1 MRSSLTCSICYN
13 DSTLITDQESGE
25 IVCSSCGQVISDTIQ
40 QSLEGA
46 TTWGSSKI
54 GNDNNNN
61 RSVGM
66 PISAARHDMGLATL
80 IGKANKDASG
90 RMLDAAMRTTMERL
104 RTWDYRTQIHTP
116 TDRNLK
122 SAFSQLDNLKDKLAL
137 PNSAVEKAAYIYRKA
152 QERGMVRGRTI
163 RSVLAA
169 TSYIVCREM
178 GISRTLKDIAM
189 AADVRPKDLSRTY
202 RLLVFEL
209 DLKVPII
216 DPIKA
221 IARIANKAEL
231 KETTKRQAINI
242 MCEVTKRE
250 LSAGKDPMGLAASV
264 LYLASHMTRDYTT
277 QIEIAEAA
285 AVTEVTLRNR
295 SKDLRDK
302 LKLLN

>member
-54 GNDNNNN
+54 GNDNNN
-61 RSVGM
+61 RAVGM

-216 DPIKA
+216 DPMKA

>member
-1 MRSSLTCSICYN
+1 MRSSLPCSICYN

-25 IVCSSCGQVISDTIQ
+25 IVCSNCGQVVSDTIQ
-40 QSLEGA
+40 QSLEG
-46 TTWGSSKI
+46 TTNWGSSKI
-54 GNDNNNN
+54 GNDNNN
-61 RSVGM
+61 RAVGM

-90 RMLDAAMRTTMERL
+90 RMLDATMRITMERL
-104 RTWDYRTQIHTP
+104 RTWDARTQIHTP

-178 GISRTLKDIAM
+178 GISRTLKDTAM

-216 DPIKA
+216 DPMKA

-231 KETTKRQAINI
+231 KETTKRQAIDI

-277 QIEIAEAA
+277 QIDIAEAA

>member
-1 MRSSLTCSICYN
+1 MPSSITCSICYN
-13 DSTLITDQESGE
+13 DSMLITDQESGE
-25 IVCSSCGQVISDTIQ
+25 IICSSCGQVIAETIQ
-40 QSLEGA
+40 QSLEHV
-46 TTWGSSKI
+46 TTLGSSKV
-54 GNDNNNN
+54 GNDN
-61 RSVGM
+61 RAVGM
-66 PISAARHDMGLATL
+66 PISVARHDMGLATL
-80 IGKANKDASG
+80 IGKADKDASG

-104 RTWDYRTQIHTP
+104 RTWDYRTQIHSP

-122 SAFSQLDNLKDKLAL
+122 SAFSQLDKLKDKLAL
-137 PNSAVEKAAYIYRKA
+137 PNSAIEKAAYIYRKA

-178 GISRTLKDIAM
+178 GISRTLKDIAI

-209 DLKVPII
+209 DLKVPTI
-216 DPIKA
+216 DPMKA

-231 KETTKRQAINI
+231 KEITKRQAINI
-242 MCEVTKRE
+242 MYEVTKRE

-277 QIEIAEAA
+277 QIDIAEAA

-295 SKDLRDK
+295 SRDLRNK

>member
-1 MRSSLTCSICYN
+1 M
-13 DSTLITDQESGE
+13 LITDQESGE
-25 IVCSSCGQVISDTIQ
+25 IVCSSCGQVVSDTIQ
-40 QSLEGA
+40 QSLEGV
-46 TTWGSSKI
+46 TTSGSSKL
-54 GNDNNNN
+54 GNDNNN
-61 RSVGM
+61 RAVGM
-66 PISAARHDMGLATL
+66 PISVARHDMGLATL
-80 IGKANKDASG
+80 IGKADKDASG
-90 RMLDAAMRTTMERL
+90 RRLDAAMRTTMERL
-104 RTWDYRTQIHTP
+104 RAWDYRTQIHTP

-122 SAFSQLDNLKDKLAL
+122 TAFSQLDKLKDKLAL
-137 PNSAVEKAAYIYRKA
+137 PNSAIEKAAYIYRKA

-216 DPIKA
+216 DPMKA

-231 KETTKRQAINI
+231 RETTKRQAINI
-242 MCEVTKRE
+242 MYEVTKRE

-277 QIEIAEAA
+277 QIDIAEAA

-295 SKDLRDK
+295 SRDLRDK

>member
-25 IVCSSCGQVISDTIQ
+25 IVCSSCGQVVSDTIQ
-40 QSLEGA
+40 QSLEAA

-54 GNDNNNN
+54 GNDNNS
-61 RSVGM
+61 RAVGM

-104 RTWDYRTQIHTP
+104 RTWDARTQIHTP

-122 SAFSQLDNLKDKLAL
+122 SAFSQLDILKDKLAL
-137 PNSAVEKAAYIYRKA
+137 PNAAVEKAAYIYRKA

-216 DPIKA
+216 DPMKA

-242 MCEVTKRE
+242 MYEVTKRE

-277 QIEIAEAA
+277 QIDIAEAA

>member
-1 MRSSLTCSICYN
+1 
-13 DSTLITDQESGE
+13 
-25 IVCSSCGQVISDTIQ
+25 
-40 QSLEGA
+40 
-46 TTWGSSKI
+46 
-54 GNDNNNN
+54 
-61 RSVGM
+61 
-66 PISAARHDMGLATL
+66 MGLATL
-80 IGKANKDASG
+80 IGKADKDASG

-104 RTWDYRTQIHTP
+104 RTWDYRTQIHSP

-122 SAFSQLDNLKDKLAL
+122 TAFGQLDKLRDKLAL
-137 PNSAVEKAAYIYRKA
+137 PNSAIEKAAYIYRKA

-178 GISRTLKDIAM
+178 GISRTLKDIAI

-209 DLKVPII
+209 DLKVPTI
-216 DPIKA
+216 DPMKA

-231 KETTKRQAINI
+231 KEITKRQAINI
-242 MCEVTKRE
+242 MYEVIKRE

-277 QIEIAEAA
+277 QIDIAEAA

-295 SKDLRDK
+295 SRDLRNK

>member
-1 MRSSLTCSICYN
+1 MRSSMTCSICYN
-13 DSTLITDQESGE
+13 DSMLITDQESGE
-25 IVCSSCGQVISDTIQ
+25 IICSSCGQVIAETIQ
-40 QSLEGA
+40 QSLEHVP
-46 TTWGSSKI
+46 TLGSSKV
-54 GNDNNNN
+54 GSDN
-61 RSVGM
+61 RAVGM
-66 PISAARHDMGLATL
+66 PISVARHDMGLATL
-80 IGKANKDASG
+80 IGKADKDASG
-90 RMLDAAMRTTMERL
+90 RMLDAAMRTNMERL
-104 RTWDYRTQIHTP
+104 RTWDYRTQIHSP

-122 SAFSQLDNLKDKLAL
+122 SAFSQLDKLKDKLAL
-137 PNSAVEKAAYIYRKA
+137 PNYAIEKAAYIYRKA

-209 DLKVPII
+209 DLKVPTI
-216 DPIKA
+216 DPMKA
-221 IARIANKAEL
+221 IARIANKADL
-231 KETTKRQAINI
+231 KEITKREAINI
-242 MCEVTKRE
+242 MYEVTKRE

-264 LYLASHMTRDYTT
+264 LYLASHITRDHTT
-277 QIEIAEAA
+277 QIDIAEAA

-295 SKDLRDK
+295 SRDLRNK

>member
-54 GNDNNNN
+54 GNDNNN
-61 RSVGM
+61 RAVGM

-90 RMLDAAMRTTMERL
+90 RMLDAAMRTTMERV

-216 DPIKA
+216 DPMKA

>member
-54 GNDNNNN
+54 GNDNNN
-61 RSVGM
+61 RAVGM

-137 PNSAVEKAAYIYRKA
+137 PSSAIEKAAYIYRKA

-216 DPIKA
+216 DPMKA

-242 MCEVTKRE
+242 MYEVIKRE

-277 QIEIAEAA
+277 QIDIAEAA

-295 SKDLRDK
+295 SKDLRDQ

>member
-1 MRSSLTCSICYN
+1 MRSSITCSICYN
-13 DSTLITDQESGE
+13 DSMLITDQESGE
-25 IVCSSCGQVISDTIQ
+25 IICSSCGQVIAETIQ
-40 QSLEGA
+40 QSLEHF
-46 TTWGSSKI
+46 TTLGYSKV
-54 GNDNNNN
+54 GNDN
-61 RSVGM
+61 RAVGM
-66 PISAARHDMGLATL
+66 PISVARHDMGLATL
-80 IGKANKDASG
+80 IGKADKDASG

-104 RTWDYRTQIHTP
+104 RTWDYRTQIHSP

-122 SAFSQLDNLKDKLAL
+122 TAFGQLDKLRDKLAL
-137 PNSAVEKAAYIYRKA
+137 PNSAIEKAAYIYRKA

-178 GISRTLKDIAM
+178 GISRTLKDIAI

-209 DLKVPII
+209 DLKVPTI
-216 DPIKA
+216 DPMKA

-231 KETTKRQAINI
+231 KEITKRQAINI
-242 MCEVTKRE
+242 MYEVIKRE

-277 QIEIAEAA
+277 QIDIAEAA

-295 SKDLRDK
+295 SRDLRNK

>member
-54 GNDNNNN
+54 GNDNKN
-61 RSVGM
+61 RAVGM

-90 RMLDAAMRTTMERL
+90 RMLDTAMRTTMERL

-137 PNSAVEKAAYIYRKA
+137 PNSVVEKAAYIYRKA

-216 DPIKA
+216 DPMKA

-242 MCEVTKRE
+242 MYEVTKRE

>member
-54 GNDNNNN
+54 GNDNNN
-61 RSVGM
+61 RAVGM

-216 DPIKA
+216 DPMKA

-242 MCEVTKRE
+242 MYEVTKRE

-277 QIEIAEAA
+277 QIDIAEAA

>member
-1 MRSSLTCSICYN
+1 MRSTITCSICYN

-25 IVCSSCGQVISDTIQ
+25 IICSSCGQVLEETIQ
-40 QSLEGA
+40 QSVEGA
-46 TTWGSSKI
+46 TTLGSSKV
-54 GNDNNNN
+54 GNDN

-66 PISAARHDMGLATL
+66 PISVARHDMGLATL
-80 IGKANKDASG
+80 IGKVDKDASG

-104 RTWDYRTQIHTP
+104 RTWDYRTQIHNA

-122 SAFSQLDNLKDKLAL
+122 SAFSQLDKLKDKLAL
-137 PNSAVEKAAYIYRKA
+137 PNSAIEKAAYIYRKA

-178 GISRTLKDIAM
+178 GISRTLKDIAIV
-189 AADVRPKDLSRTY
+189 ADVRPKDLSRTY

-209 DLKVPII
+209 DLKVPTI
-216 DPIKA
+216 DPMKA

-231 KETTKRQAINI
+231 KEITKRQAINI
-242 MCEVTKRE
+242 MYEVTKRE

-264 LYLASHMTRDYTT
+264 LYLASHMTRDYRT
-277 QIEIAEAA
+277 QIDIAEAA

-295 SKDLRDK
+295 SRDLRNK

>member
-1 MRSSLTCSICYN
+1 MRSTITCSMCYN
-13 DSTLITDQESGE
+13 DSMLITDQESGE
-25 IVCSSCGQVISDTIQ
+25 IICSSCGKVLEETIQ

-46 TTWGSSKI
+46 TTLGSAKV
-54 GNDNNNN
+54 GNDN

-66 PISAARHDMGLATL
+66 PISVARHDMGLATL
-80 IGKANKDASG
+80 IGKVDKDASG

-104 RTWDYRTQIHTP
+104 RTWDYRTQIHNA

-122 SAFSQLDNLKDKLAL
+122 SAFSQLDKLKDKLAL
-137 PNSAVEKAAYIYRKA
+137 PNSAIEKAAYIYRKA

-178 GISRTLKDIAM
+178 GISRTLKDIAIV
-189 AADVRPKDLSRTY
+189 ADVRPKDLSRTY

-209 DLKVPII
+209 DLKVPTI
-216 DPIKA
+216 DPMKA

-231 KETTKRQAINI
+231 KEITKRQAINI
-242 MCEVTKRE
+242 MYEVTKRE

-264 LYLASHMTRDYTT
+264 LYLASHMTRDYRT
-277 QIEIAEAA
+277 QIDIAEAA

-295 SKDLRDK
+295 SRDLRNK

>member
-1 MRSSLTCSICYN
+1 MTSSLTCSICFN
-13 DSTLITDQESGE
+13 DSMLITDQESGE
-25 IVCSSCGQVISDTIQ
+25 IVCSSCGQVVSDTIQ
-40 QSLEGA
+40 QSLEGV
-46 TTWGSSKI
+46 TTSGSSKL
-54 GNDNNNN
+54 GNDNNN
-61 RSVGM
+61 RAVGM
-66 PISAARHDMGLATL
+66 PISVARHDMGLATL
-80 IGKANKDASG
+80 IGKADKDASG
-90 RMLDAAMRTTMERL
+90 RRLDAAMRTTMERL
-104 RTWDYRTQIHTP
+104 RAWDYRTQIHTP

-122 SAFSQLDNLKDKLAL
+122 TAFSQLDKLKDKLAL
-137 PNSAVEKAAYIYRKA
+137 PNSAIEKAAYIYRKA

-216 DPIKA
+216 DPMKA

-231 KETTKRQAINI
+231 RETTKRQAINI
-242 MCEVTKRE
+242 MYEVTKRE

-277 QIEIAEAA
+277 QIDIAEAA

-295 SKDLRDK
+295 SRDLRDK